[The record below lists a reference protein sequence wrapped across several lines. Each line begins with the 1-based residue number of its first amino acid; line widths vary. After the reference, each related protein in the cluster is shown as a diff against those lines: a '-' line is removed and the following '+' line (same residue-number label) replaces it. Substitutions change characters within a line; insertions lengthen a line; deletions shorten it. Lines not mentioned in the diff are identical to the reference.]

1 MNLITNLERAF
12 VDQGEAVVDNIVVF
26 YELLNYKVD
35 RESLEKILLSIT
47 QIDSHI
53 STVNE
58 LIGFLDEDVSMDDV
72 NIVISYAGQLAELM
86 DVIANNEGGCC

>member
-1 MNLITNLERAF
+1 MNSITNLERAF

-86 DVIANNEGGCC
+86 DVIANNEGGYC